1 MIPLLHY
8 SIKGKIGC
16 SFYAPYYQIENIYYV
31 QYTSIFSA
39 MLATDKEQPNKTF
52 FCIDISGAKEK

>member
-52 FCIDISGAKEK
+52 FA